1 MKKRRSSK
9 KRIKTPTISIAQ
21 SNDLDSSS
29 NVSSDHSSEY
39 SSGRSSLVSP
49 HVDMMDGEVPG
60 NDAEVNGKFLEGE
73 SHVAEP
79 EVVPFNGSR
88 SKFTLDVGDNDL
100 KMSKHNENGI
110 VRRADSTLH
119 SNESINQSEKSLS
132 TGCKLESLE
141 STLSKEIVSQQKLEN
156 DTLRQAEGCDGDM
169 YGRTDTSHDIE
180 KITEVRQRM
189 ERISSPR
196 NELSQNKKDEL
207 IEMMK
212 NLRIKSNKPLTMD
225 KILEIIPAH
234 EGMSTDEL
242 KGYINECMLDYFS
255 MGIITTKGATLAP
268 KASPSKKAVERKQ
281 SKETIDLNKSAVG
294 AELSSLT
301 DVKTAEGPTHPH
313 KTSPLR
319 KPVERKLSEQTCNSK
334 ESVAVVERR
343 SLGNVKISLEKPK
356 SESDAKER
364 SKSLDEFLRRGRT
377 QPPYWSSRGISSE
390 TRRSQSERNG
400 SLKIEDAISEGEKVS
415 GINSV
420 KRKLDFDDKG
430 LRVKQDQNEGS
441 VVRTESMQNS
451 GIIENGE
458 TIDDIVAIDSNSQ
471 NGYETEGNENVK
483 PIETDIETDI
493 YGFYA
498 SENRVNHKTE
508 NEQKTSNIIV
518 PTNETAVLKE
528 RNVTETPGEADS
540 QSCDSR
546 TVQEPGLQT
555 HDFIILTHETEVS
568 EEPSKSDL
576 KKIVSN
582 SGSKIEHLEQDIS
595 GTPEDDDLN
604 FVPGIHDDSETTKH
618 SQARPI
624 TRARKANTI
633 GPIRSKS
640 STPSSRK
647 GQAKSL
653 EGVRAHSSSDPKSL
667 LYGFQ
672 MNSPAFDSTRSS
684 IDTTQGYLYGD
695 DDYVTD
701 SETDTYG
708 SGDNSEKEKIRT
720 ILADLGVN
728 DDIIGL
734 KEDHF
739 ATPDVSDVDCS

>member
-9 KRIKTPTISIAQ
+9 KRFKTPIISIAQ

-29 NVSSDHSSEY
+29 YVSSDHSSEY

-49 HVDMMDGEVPG
+49 HVDMMDGEVPRT
-60 NDAEVNGKFLEGE
+60 DAEVDGKFLEGV

-79 EVVPFNGSR
+79 EVVPFHGNR
-88 SKFTLDVGDNDL
+88 SKLTLDVGDNDV
-100 KMSKHNENGI
+100 KMNDHDENGI
-110 VRRADSTLH
+110 AKTADSTLH
-119 SNESINQSEKSLS
+119 NNDSINENEQSLS
-132 TGCKLESLE
+132 TRSKLESLE
-141 STLSKEIVSQQKLEN
+141 STLSNEIVSQQKLEN
-156 DTLRQAEGCDGDM
+156 HDSLRQTEGCDGDVCR
-169 YGRTDTSHDIE
+169 RTDTSHDIE
-180 KITEVRQRM
+180 KVTEVRQRM
-189 ERISSPR
+189 EQISSPR
-196 NELSQNKKDEL
+196 NELPQNKKDEL
-207 IEMMK
+207 IQMMK

-234 EGMSTDEL
+234 EAMSTEEL
-242 KGYINECMLDYFS
+242 KGYIDECLLDYFS

-268 KASPSKKAVERKQ
+268 KASPLKQAVERKQ

-294 AELSSLT
+294 AESSSLV
-301 DVKTAEGPTHPH
+301 DVKTAEGSMHPH
-313 KTSPLR
+313 KTSLLR
-319 KPVERKLSEQTCNSK
+319 KPVERKLSEQSCNSK
-334 ESVAVVERR
+334 EPVALVARR
-343 SLGNVKISLEKPK
+343 SLGNVKVSLEKPK
-356 SESDAKER
+356 SDSDTKER

-390 TRRSQSERNG
+390 TRRSQPESNG
-400 SLKIEDAISEGEKVS
+400 SLKIEDAKSEGEIVS
-415 GINSV
+415 GVSSV

-430 LRVKQDQNEGS
+430 FSVKQDHSEMA
-441 VVRTESMQNS
+441 VVRTASMQNS
-451 GIIENGE
+451 GVIENGE
-458 TIDDIVAIDSNSQ
+458 TIDHIVTIGSDSQ
-471 NGYETEGNENVK
+471 NGYKTEGIENVK
-483 PIETDIETDI
+483 PIETDI
-493 YGFYA
+493 YGLYA

-508 NEQKTSNIIV
+508 NEQKTSNTIV
-518 PTNETAVLKE
+518 ETDETTVVKE
-528 RNVTETPGEADS
+528 IDTTETPGEVDS
-540 QSCDSR
+540 QSLDSR
-546 TVQEPGLQT
+546 TVQLLGLQT
-555 HDFIILTHETEVS
+555 HDFLILTHETEAS
-568 EEPSKSDL
+568 DEPSKTNF

-582 SGSKIEHLEQDIS
+582 SSSNVKHLQDTS
-595 GTPEDDDLN
+595 CTPEDDDLN

-624 TRARKANTI
+624 TRATKANTI

-640 STPSSRK
+640 SVPSSRK

-653 EGVRAHSSSDPKSL
+653 EGVRTHSSSDPKSL

-672 MNSPAFDSTRSS
+672 MNSPTFDSTRSS
-684 IDTTQGYLYGD
+684 IDTAQGYLYGD

-739 ATPDVSDVDCS
+739 ATPDVSPIDCY